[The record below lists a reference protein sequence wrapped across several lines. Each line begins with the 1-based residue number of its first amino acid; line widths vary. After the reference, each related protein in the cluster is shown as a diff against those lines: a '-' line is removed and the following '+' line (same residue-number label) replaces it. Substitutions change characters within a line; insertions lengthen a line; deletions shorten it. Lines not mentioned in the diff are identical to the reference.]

1 MAQEEAFQAALHGV
15 SLKASLDFLLRAAVK
30 QMGEGV
36 RCAFYLADEAGLE
49 LHHVTGMPDDY
60 ALCVDGF
67 KVGPDSL
74 ACGLAMYTGRP
85 VITPDVRQEPR
96 WKEWLHLSAD
106 FPLRGCWS
114 FPLETVAGKVIGTLA
129 MYHPQPRA
137 ASARDL
143 ELATLLTH
151 AAALIISR
159 HQEAEWRTQ
168 AEAALRLHGDN
179 VLTGQ
184 ER

>member
-1 MAQEEAFQAALHGV
+1 
-15 SLKASLDFLLRAAVK
+15 
-30 QMGEGV
+30 
-36 RCAFYLADEAGLE
+36 
-49 LHHVTGMPDDY
+49 
-60 ALCVDGF
+60 
-67 KVGPDSL
+67 
-74 ACGLAMYTGRP
+74 MYTGRP

-96 WKEWLHLSAD
+96 WNEWLHLCAD

-129 MYHPQPRA
+129 MFHPQPRA

-159 HQEAEWRTQ
+159 HQEAEWRAQ
-168 AEAALRLHGDN
+168 AEAALRLQGDN

-184 ER
+184 GR